1 MIALLY
7 LIVALRELLL
17 AGLQSAL
24 DLLELIIA
32 LCHLLLEVALELQE
46 LLLDLKEL
54 LLLEDFSFTLCL
66 TEDRTS
72 LLPEELL
79 RDDPRESRTEDKRT
93 DADDNDRNCSHS
105 FV

>member
-1 MIALLY
+1 MVALLY
-7 LIVALRELLL
+7 LIVALREFLL

-24 DLLELIIA
+24 DLLVLYA
-32 LCHLLLEVALELQE
+32 LCHLLLEVGLELQE
-46 LLLDLKEL
+46 LLLDLKEF

-66 TEDRTS
+66 TEDCTS

-79 RDDPRESRTEDKRT
+79 RDDPREGRTEDKRT

>member
-1 MIALLY
+1 MVTLLY

-17 AGLQSAL
+17 AGLQSAF

-54 LLLEDFSFTLCL
+54 LLLEDFGFTLCL
-66 TEDRTS
+66 TEDCTG

-79 RDDPRESRTEDKRT
+79 RDDP
-93 DADDNDRNCSHS
+93 
-105 FV
+105 

>member
-1 MIALLY
+1 M
-7 LIVALRELLL
+7 ALRELLL
-17 AGLQSAL
+17 AGLQSTL

-54 LLLEDFSFTLCL
+54 LLLEDFSFTLRL

-79 RDDPRESRTEDKRT
+79 RDDP
-93 DADDNDRNCSHS
+93 
-105 FV
+105 